1 MNHHIGEAW
10 DVSKASLFL
19 ASDGELI
26 AEGKAAVMFMG
37 SISFG
42 IKNVVAHV
50 GRENLD
56 EGDVFVARLQ
66 LLCRFAPPP
75 HANLPSYS

>member
-66 LLCRFAPPP
+66 LLCAFRATP
-75 HANLPSYS
+75 AC